1 MDIENILWNTVNP
14 SVPHN
19 IVMDL
24 NNVMNKTTSSAADLS
39 SFDWQGAVAV
49 LQGLTKVKRFSLTLL
64 LMASVEKQG
73 LETIF
78 DWLAFASDAPSS
90 EVQELRS
97 LYCIT

>member
-1 MDIENILWNTVNP
+1 MM
-14 SVPHN
+14 SVPYN
-19 IVMDL
+19 IVMDMNYVL
-24 NNVMNKTTSSAADLS
+24 NMPPVTLPADVSSS
-39 SFDWQGAVAV
+39 DWQGAVAV

-64 LMASVEKQG
+64 LITLVEKQG

-97 LYCIT
+97 LYCRT

>member
-1 MDIENILWNTVNP
+1 MM
-14 SVPHN
+14 SVPYN

-24 NNVMNKTTSSAADLS
+24 NYVMNMPPVTLLADVSSS
-39 SFDWQGAVAV
+39 DWQGAVAV

-64 LMASVEKQG
+64 LITSVEKQG